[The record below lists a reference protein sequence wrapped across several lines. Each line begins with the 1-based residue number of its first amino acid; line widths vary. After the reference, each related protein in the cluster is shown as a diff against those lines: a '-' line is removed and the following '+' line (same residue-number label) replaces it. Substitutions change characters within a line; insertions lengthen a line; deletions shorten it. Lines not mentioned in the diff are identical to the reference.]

1 MGYDSVG
8 RITSFDVAGN
18 ISNTAGF
25 GYDANGNRSSSTRVV
40 NGLST
45 SRSDTVGANN
55 NRLTGFS
62 QTTGGA
68 TTSVVYGYNAN
79 GDLTA
84 MACAATATTP
94 RVG

>member
-45 SRSDTVGANN
+45 SRSYTVPTNG